1 MTAIILRCPCF
12 LLIFVDNGRGSG
24 SMLHKRFEQE
34 AVLQL
39 SILNSSSWLLTL
51 YIDPTTMARVTGPS
65 RQRNRDYRHPPPYSA
80 KPMEQAFLH
89 DQRPQHTHSK
99 LSPIHQHQRSRAAGT
114 FSKRQTTVVHGTPR
128 PRRRLTKPPP
138 DAFVP
143 LPGTRPRQS
152 RPKDWRADYRP
163 GRPCGWQGG
172 CCLSSCLSLLCCKRI
187 AVPFK
192 HLTKTNQAASGH
204 ETSHF
209 ILFCLVMGV
218 QCTTTSDRATIR

>member
-1 MTAIILRCPCF
+1 MTTIILRCPCF
-12 LLIFVDNGRGSG
+12 PFVFVDNGRGSV

-39 SILNSSSWLLTL
+39 STLNSSSWLLTL
-51 YIDPTTMARVTGPS
+51 CINPS
-65 RQRNRDYRHPPPYSA
+65 QRRNRDYRHPPPYYA
-80 KPMEQAFLH
+80 KPIEQAFLH
-89 DQRPQHTHSK
+89 DQRPQHTRSKHS
-99 LSPIHQHQRSRAAGT
+99 PVHHRQRSRVIGT

-152 RPKDWRADYRP
+152 RPKDWRAYYRP
-163 GRPCGWQGG
+163 GRPCGWQSG

-192 HLTKTNQAASGH
+192 DLTETNQAASVC
-204 ETSHF
+204 ETSQF
-209 ILFCLVMGV
+209 ILFCLVLGV
-218 QCTTTSDRATIR
+218 QCTMTSDRATIR